1 MDKGANPVVVALLCV
16 ARCMI
21 PLMIMLGVTYLLKRL
36 GLIAEPPPPPA
47 DYENDTDNHHS
58 EGGLAHGSAG

>member
-1 MDKGANPVVVALLCV
+1 MDKGANPVIVALLCV

-36 GLIAEPPPPPA
+36 GLIAEPTPPPP
-47 DYENDTDNHHS
+47 DYEDTTEENHS
-58 EGGLAHGSAG
+58 TGGLAHGSTD

>member
-1 MDKGANPVVVALLCV
+1 MDKGANPVIVALLCV

-36 GLIAEPPPPPA
+36 GLIAEPPPPPP
-47 DYENDTDNHHS
+47 DYEDTPEGNHS
-58 EGGLAHGSAG
+58 TGGLAHGSTH